1 LTSTYSPSPELSGR
15 PVSLWLDGPLHDERP
30 ALSHEIEVDVAVLG
44 GGIVGVTAALL
55 VARGGASTALLE
67 ARRVGAG
74 VTGNT
79 TAKLSSLHGLTY
91 ADLRSG
97 VGDDAA
103 RTYGQAN
110 ESGIARIAELSA
122 ELEIECDL
130 RRKPNFTYAESD
142 SERSQVEDEVEA
154 ASALGLPASFA
165 ETTEL
170 TFEVAGAV
178 RFDGQAEFH
187 PYRYLRGLL
196 EAAEREGVS
205 VFEATRAVGL
215 DSEGVRT
222 ESGAL
227 VRAQRVIVATHI
239 PFLDR
244 GLFFAR
250 THPERSYAIAVRAPE
265 GELAGMYISAGSPV
279 RSLRSHPAAGGELL
293 IVAGESHRVGEGDEV
308 ARYRSLEA
316 FARGRFGAERV
327 ENRWC
332 AQDNMP
338 EDGLPFV
345 GRLVPFSDRA
355 LVVTG
360 LRKWGL
366 AMGTSAAEIVA
377 EQVLGREH
385 RWAGAFRP
393 ERFHPRAASRELV
406 SHNAHSGLRFATD
419 RVTRRAPEDGLEL
432 GEGRVVGD
440 GMGQKAVF
448 RDESGVVHEL
458 SARCTH
464 LGCIVSWNRA
474 EGTWDCPCHGSRFGA
489 TGEVVQGPATA
500 PLARRDPV

>member
-1 LTSTYSPSPELSGR
+1 LSALPGR
-15 PVSLWLDGPLHDERP
+15 PVSLWLSRSTSDSRP
-30 ALSHEIEVDVAVLG
+30 ALARDLEADVAVVG
-44 GGIVGVTAALL
+44 AGIVGVTAAL
-55 VARGGASTALLE
+55 AATRGGARTVLLE

-91 ADLRSG
+91 ASLRSG
-97 VGDDAA
+97 VGDEAA
-103 RTYGQAN
+103 SAYARAN
-110 ESGIARIAELSA
+110 EAGITRIVELARELG
-122 ELEIECDL
+122 IECDL

-142 SERSQVEDEVEA
+142 SESSQVEDEVEA

-170 TFEVAGAV
+170 PYEVAGAV
-178 RFDGQAEFH
+178 RFEGQAEFH

-196 EAAEREGVS
+196 EAAERAGVS

-215 DSEGVRT
+215 DSDGVRT

-227 VRAQRVIVATHI
+227 VKAQRVIVATHI

-265 GELAGMYISAGSPV
+265 GELGGMYISAGSPV
-279 RSLRSHPAAGGELL
+279 RSLRSHPSPGGELL
-293 IVAGESHRVGEGDEV
+293 VVAGESHRVGEGDEI

-345 GRLVPFSDRA
+345 GRLVPLSDRA

-366 AMGTSAAEIVA
+366 AMGTTAAEIVA
-377 EQVLGREH
+377 EQALGREH
-385 RWAGAFRP
+385 RWAAAFRP
-393 ERFHPRAASRELV
+393 ERFHPRAAGRALI
-406 SHNAHSGLRFATD
+406 SHNAHSGLRFAAD
-419 RVTRRAPEDGLEL
+419 RVTRRESEDGLEL

-440 GMGQKAVF
+440 GVGQKAVF
-448 RDESGVVHEL
+448 RDDAGVVHEL

-489 TGEVVQGPATA
+489 TGEVIQGPATA
-500 PLARRDPV
+500 PLPRQDPV